1 MIDQFDYSLD
11 YNPNSIDSDEFISE
25 IPVQLM
31 KENIKAQFEDPLE
44 LRKRDQI
51 TPFLTMY
58 TYSKDNVDAYEDEDI
73 DNVMELRDDF
83 YAFMQQMFRDYL
95 GIGFVNFDDMSLTD
109 QDELIHYT
117 YRFFIMNIR
126 RNFMGLIMRYIH
138 DHSNEYSSD
147 VDKAKDI
154 TTLSFKR
161 EVTDPVDVY
170 IISNI
175 HSIIESVLSQ
185 DLDVD
190 EFLSQCD
197 DDETLETS
205 FVREKYD
212 ENIITGNFFENYVR
226 MLDDDFISNLES
238 KVRNKILKKY
248 RKIK

>member
-1 MIDQFDYSLD
+1 
-11 YNPNSIDSDEFISE
+11 
-25 IPVQLM
+25 
-31 KENIKAQFEDPLE
+31 
-44 LRKRDQI
+44 
-51 TPFLTMY
+51 
-58 TYSKDNVDAYEDEDI
+58 
-73 DNVMELRDDF
+73 
-83 YAFMQQMFRDYL
+83 
-95 GIGFVNFDDMSLTD
+95 
-109 QDELIHYT
+109 
-117 YRFFIMNIR
+117 
-126 RNFMGLIMRYIH
+126 MGLIMRYIH